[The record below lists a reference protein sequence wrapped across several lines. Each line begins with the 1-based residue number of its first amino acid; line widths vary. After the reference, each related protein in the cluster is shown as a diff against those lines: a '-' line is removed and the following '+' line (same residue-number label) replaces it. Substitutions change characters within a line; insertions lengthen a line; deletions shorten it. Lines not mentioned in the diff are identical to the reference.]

1 MITIS
6 QPKFPLGQVVITPNA
21 AQHLDTIAVHEA
33 LRRHA
38 AGDWGDICPEDACEN
53 EHSLKEGFRLHSAY
67 GTGERRFWLITED
80 DRSVTTILMPEDY

>member
-1 MITIS
+1 MTAIS
-6 QPKFPLGQVVITPNA
+6 QPKFPLGQVVITANA
-21 AQHLDTIAVHEA
+21 SQHLTTVAVNDA

-53 EHSLKEGFRLHSAY
+53 EVSLKEGHRLHSAY
-67 GTGERRFWLITED
+67 GDGDRRFWVITEH